1 MDYNKLF
8 EVVSS
13 LVGDI
18 STFEGLLFDFEH
30 GTLVVDYYDTGYKG
44 EIMFVCD
51 FTPLFEGEPI
61 RFAAK
66 GIDELKLQLSELVL
80 E

>member
-1 MDYNKLF
+1 MDFNKLF
-8 EVVSS
+8 EIVDR

-18 STFEGLLFDFEH
+18 ATFKGLSFDFEH
-30 GTLVVDYYDTGYKG
+30 GTLVIDYYDTGYKG

-51 FTPLFEGEPI
+51 FTPRFEGEPI
-61 RFAAK
+61 SFAAK
-66 GIDELKLQLSELVL
+66 GIDELKLQFSELVL